1 MALAG
6 VFISAT
12 AANTRPTGARAFI
25 ARGIVTLAV
34 AFVASEALKQVQ
46 QPLRA
51 APAGSGEEGGMASLL
66 ALMSAATGKA
76 PGCENP
82 VAAGDGAE
90 GEGEGEGMGDAA
102 CLEVSCLVGHGV
114 GWDCSQEV
122 FGRLAPPLVVRK
134 SFRMRLQGK
143 NVVRVCV
150 YARVCARVGLFSI
163 LASPAL
169 TG

>member
-34 AFVASEALKQVQ
+34 AFVASEALRQVQ

-66 ALMSAATGKA
+66 ALVSAATGKA

-82 VAAGDGAE
+82 VAAGNGA
-90 GEGEGEGMGDAA
+90 EGEGEGMGDAA
-102 CLEVSCLVGHGV
+102 CLEVSCLVGHDV
-114 GWDCSQEV
+114 GWDCSKEV
-122 FGRLAPPLVVRK
+122 FGRLALPLVVRK
-134 SFRMRLQGK
+134 SFQMRLPGTK
-143 NVVRVCV
+143 VVRVCV
-150 YARVCARVGLFSI
+150 CVRVCARVGLFSI
-163 LASPAL
+163 SASPAL